1 MHVIF
6 QELSHQLEQVVL
18 WQQMLSLE
26 QDELLYFALYRDV
39 LKKSATLSSS
49 QKWYL

>member
-1 MHVIF
+1 MRVIF
-6 QELSHQLEQVVL
+6 PELSHHLEKIML

-39 LKKSATLSSS
+39 LKKSATLPRS
-49 QKWYL
+49 QKW